1 MLVDLMLKSDGIIP
15 AITAE
20 FHCYRFCHPNT
31 YGAAKYHM
39 RDLINLLESVTKME
53 IDSVLKKN
61 GYTDI
66 KVNGNTLGV
75 MVQIPDGAK
84 KDAFRKSILDNL
96 LVILQKS
103 FPENNPTISSDPR
116 LSSIGG
122 IVFSDSPVKVLVK
135 DLGIQGDQS
144 AGVANEVEMASMLQ
158 SVIEKYGSA
167 NVTFVDPRGKSLVI
181 KDCTSVNV
189 AGRDTANSKKAD
201 VVLSSPK
208 SSLPISIKKL
218 NAEAWESADNLFGSK
233 AREIIDKLVDDGLV
247 QLKKLDKTRDGE
259 PVYALSK
266 EIVIEP
272 TEQEAVRAIFG
283 SDLNPKGG
291 VVIQTF
297 KPEHFSQKGNDV
309 TVECHAV
316 ITSKEDIPESHLM
329 VWLLRNDSNR
339 NSKALGLAG
348 IRIMGVTL
356 SRGIGK
362 SGNKDVILVDQDG
375 NVVERPAADL
385 TMNHSDNPDAD
396 TLDAVIS
403 KPRLT
408 GPGAKAARTKHEP
421 RMDKATL
428 GRNYKG

>member
-1 MLVDLMLKSDGIIP
+1 
-15 AITAE
+15 
-20 FHCYRFCHPNT
+20 
-31 YGAAKYHM
+31 M
-39 RDLINLLESVTKME
+39 RDLINLLESVTKLE
-53 IDSVLKKN
+53 IESVLKSN
-61 GYTDI
+61 GYTDL
-66 KVNGNTLGV
+66 KVNGNAMAVLA
-75 MVQIPDGAK
+75 QIPDGAK

-96 LVILQKS
+96 LGILQKS
-103 FPENNPTISSDPR
+103 FPKSSPTISSDPR

-122 IVFSDSPVKVLVK
+122 IVFSDSPVRVLVK
-135 DLGIQGDQS
+135 DQGGQGDQS
-144 AGVANEVEMASMLQ
+144 AGVANEIEMASLLQ

-181 KDCTSVNV
+181 KDCNSVEV

-201 VVLSSPK
+201 VVLSSPER
-208 SSLPISIKKL
+208 SLPISIKKL

-247 QLKKLDKTRDGE
+247 KLKKLDKTRDGE

-297 KPEHFSQKGNDV
+297 KPEHFTQKGNDV

-316 ITSKEDIPESHLM
+316 IANKADIPESHLM

-339 NSKALGLAG
+339 NSKALGMAG

-375 NVVERPAADL
+375 NVIERQAKDL
-385 TMNHSDNPDAD
+385 TMYQSDESDAD
-396 TLDAVIS
+396 TLDAETNR
-403 KPRLT
+403 PRLT
-408 GPGAKAARTKHEP
+408 GPGAKAATRKHEP
-421 RMDKATL
+421 RMDRATL
-428 GRNYKG
+428 GRERRPR

>member
-1 MLVDLMLKSDGIIP
+1 VLIKLLLKSGGIIP
-15 AITAE
+15 TISTG
-20 FHCYRFCHPNT
+20 FYCYRFCHPNT
-31 YGAAKYHM
+31 YGATKYMM
-39 RDLINLLESVTKME
+39 RDLINLLESVTKLE

-66 KVNGNTLGV
+66 KVNGNALGV

-103 FPENNPTISSDPR
+103 FPKSTPTINSDPR

-122 IVFSDSPVKVLVK
+122 IVFSDSAVRVLVK

-158 SVIEKYGSA
+158 SVIEKYSSA

-201 VVLSSPK
+201 VVLSS
-208 SSLPISIKKL
+208 SEGSLPVSIKKL

-247 QLKKLDKTRDGE
+247 KLKKLDKTRDGE

-283 SDLNPKGG
+283 SDLNPNGG

-297 KPEHFSQKGNDV
+297 KPEHFVQKGNSV

-316 ITSKEDIPESHLM
+316 ITNKEDIPESHLM
-329 VWLLRNDSNR
+329 VWLLRNDSTR
-339 NSKALGLAG
+339 NGGSLGVAG
-348 IRIMGVTL
+348 IRPLGVTL
-356 SRGIGK
+356 TRGIGK
-362 SGNKDVILVDQDG
+362 KGNKDVILVDQYG
-375 NVVERPAADL
+375 NVI
-385 TMNHSDNPDAD
+385 DNPNQK
-396 TLDAVIS
+396 AVDQSQHDKSIAKS
-403 KPRLT
+403 SRDYL
-408 GPGAKAARTKHEP
+408 GAKAV
-421 RMDKATL
+421 
-428 GRNYKG
+428 GRA

>member
-1 MLVDLMLKSDGIIP
+1 M
-15 AITAE
+15 
-20 FHCYRFCHPNT
+20 
-31 YGAAKYHM
+31 
-39 RDLINLLESVTKME
+39 
-53 IDSVLKKN
+53 
-61 GYTDI
+61 
-66 KVNGNTLGV
+66 
-75 MVQIPDGAK
+75 
-84 KDAFRKSILDNL
+84 
-96 LVILQKS
+96 
-103 FPENNPTISSDPR
+103 
-116 LSSIGG
+116 
-122 IVFSDSPVKVLVK
+122 FSDSAVRVLVK

-167 NVTFVDPRGKSLVI
+167 NVTFVDPRGKSLEI

-201 VVLSSPK
+201 VVLSSSK
-208 SSLPISIKKL
+208 SSLPVSIKKL

-247 QLKKLDKTRDGE
+247 KLKKLDKTRDGQ

-297 KPEHFSQKGNDV
+297 KPEHFTQKGNDV

-316 ITSKEDIPESHLM
+316 ITNKEDIPESHLM

-356 SRGIGK
+356 TRGIGK

-375 NVVERPAADL
+375 NVVERSIGEPEEPEDSQ
-385 TMNHSDNPDAD
+385 SDVDS
-396 TLDAVIS
+396 LDAVTS
-403 KPRLT
+403 KQRLT
-408 GPGAKAARTKHEP
+408 GPGAKAARRTHEP
-421 RMDKATL
+421 RMDRATL
-428 GRNYKG
+428 GRERRTR

>member
-1 MLVDLMLKSDGIIP
+1 LVTTSHI
-15 AITAE
+15 
-20 FHCYRFCHPNT
+20 
-31 YGAAKYHM
+31 AKYWM

-53 IDSVLKKN
+53 IESVLKAN
-61 GYTDI
+61 GYTDL
-66 KVNGNTLGV
+66 KVNGNALGV

-84 KDAFRKSILDNL
+84 KDEFRKSILDNV
-96 LVILQKS
+96 LVILKKS
-103 FPENNPTISSDPR
+103 FPKSNPTISSDPR

-122 IVFSDSPVKVLVK
+122 IVFSDSAVRILVK

-144 AGVANEVEMASMLQ
+144 AGVANEIEMASMLQ
-158 SVIEKYGSA
+158 SVIEKYGNA

-181 KDCTSVNV
+181 KDCNSVDV

-201 VVLSSPK
+201 VVLSSPER
-208 SSLPISIKKL
+208 SLPISIKKL

-247 QLKKLDKTRDGE
+247 KLKKLDKTRDGE

-297 KPEHFSQKGNDV
+297 KPEHFTQKGNNV

-316 ITSKEDIPESHLM
+316 IANKADIPESHLM

-356 SRGIGK
+356 TRGIGK

-375 NVVERPAADL
+375 NVVERPVGS
-385 TMNHSDNPDAD
+385 TEEPQSDESDTD
-396 TLDAVIS
+396 TLDAVTS
-403 KPRLT
+403 SPRLT
-408 GPGAKAARTKHEP
+408 GPGAKAARVKHEP

-428 GRNYKG
+428 GRERRTR

>member
-1 MLVDLMLKSDGIIP
+1 
-15 AITAE
+15 
-20 FHCYRFCHPNT
+20 
-31 YGAAKYHM
+31 M
-39 RDLINLLESVTKME
+39 RDLINLLESVTKLE
-53 IDSVLKKN
+53 IESVLKKN
-61 GYTDI
+61 GYTDL
-66 KVNGNTLGV
+66 KVSGNAIAV
-75 MVQIPDGAK
+75 MTQIPNGAK
-84 KDAFRKSILDNL
+84 KDAFRKSILDNVL
-96 LVILQKS
+96 AILQKS
-103 FPENNPTISSDPR
+103 FPKSNPTISSDPR

-122 IVFSDSPVKVLVK
+122 IVFADSAVRILVK

-144 AGVANEVEMASMLQ
+144 AGVANEIEMAGLLQ

-208 SSLPISIKKL
+208 QSLPISIKKL

-233 AREIIDKLVDDGLV
+233 AREIIDKLVDEGMV
-247 QLKKLDKTRDGE
+247 KLKKLDKTRDGS

-272 TEQEAVRAIFG
+272 TEQEAIRAIFG

-297 KPEHFSQKGNDV
+297 KPEHFTQKGKDV

-316 ITSKEDIPESHLM
+316 ITNKEDIPESHLM

-356 SRGIGK
+356 TRGIGK
-362 SGNKDVILVDQDG
+362 SGTKDVILVDQDG
-375 NVVERPAADL
+375 NVVDRPVGEPEEPE
-385 TMNHSDNPDAD
+385 SGEPDVD
-396 TLDAVIS
+396 TLDAETDR
-403 KPRLT
+403 KRLT
-408 GPGAKAARTKHEP
+408 GPGARAARVKREP
-421 RMDKATL
+421 RMDRATL
-428 GRNYKG
+428 GRNLR

>member
-1 MLVDLMLKSDGIIP
+1 
-15 AITAE
+15 
-20 FHCYRFCHPNT
+20 
-31 YGAAKYHM
+31 M
-39 RDLINLLESVTKME
+39 RDLINLLESVTKLE
-53 IDSVLKKN
+53 IESVLKSN
-61 GYTDI
+61 GYTDL
-66 KVNGNTLGV
+66 KVTGNAIAVLA
-75 MVQIPDGAK
+75 QIPDGAK

-96 LVILQKS
+96 LEILQKS
-103 FPENNPTISSDPR
+103 FPKSSPTISSDPR

-122 IVFSDSPVKVLVK
+122 IVFSDSPVRVLVK
-135 DLGIQGDQS
+135 DQGGQGDQS

-181 KDCTSVNV
+181 KDCNSVDV

-201 VVLSSPK
+201 VVLSSPER
-208 SSLPISIKKL
+208 SLPISIKKL

-247 QLKKLDKTRDGE
+247 KLKKLDKTRDGE

-297 KPEHFSQKGNDV
+297 KPEHFTQKGNDV

-316 ITSKEDIPESHLM
+316 ITNQADIPESHLM
-329 VWLLRNDSNR
+329 GWLLRNDSNR

-356 SRGIGK
+356 TRGIGK

-375 NVVERPAADL
+375 NVVDRPVGGTEEPQL
-385 TMNHSDNPDAD
+385 GKSDAD
-396 TLDAVIS
+396 TLDAVTS
-403 KPRLT
+403 SPRLT
-408 GPGAKAARTKHEP
+408 GPGAKAARTSHEP
-421 RMDKATL
+421 RMDRATL
-428 GRNYKG
+428 GRERRTR

>member
-1 MLVDLMLKSDGIIP
+1 LVTTLS
-15 AITAE
+15 
-20 FHCYRFCHPNT
+20 F
-31 YGAAKYHM
+31 AKYYM
-39 RDLINLLESVTKME
+39 RDLINLLESVTKLE
-53 IDSVLKKN
+53 IESVLRDN
-61 GYTDI
+61 GYTDL
-66 KVNGNTLGV
+66 KVTGNALGV

-84 KDAFRKSILDNL
+84 KDEFRKSILNNV

-103 FPENNPTISSDPR
+103 FPKSNPTISSDPR

-122 IVFSDSPVKVLVK
+122 IVFSDSAVRVLVK

-144 AGVANEVEMASMLQ
+144 AGVANEIEMASMLQ

-181 KDCTSVNV
+181 KDCNSVDV

-201 VVLSSPK
+201 VVLSSPER
-208 SSLPISIKKL
+208 SLPISIKKL

-233 AREIIDKLVDDGLV
+233 AREIIDKLVDDGV
-247 QLKKLDKTRDGE
+247 VELKTLEKTRDGE

-297 KPEHFSQKGNDV
+297 KPEHFTQKGNDV

-316 ITSKEDIPESHLM
+316 IANKEDIPESHLM

-356 SRGIGK
+356 TRGIGK

-375 NVVERPAADL
+375 NVVERSSSEPEKSAA
-385 TMNHSDNPDAD
+385 SDSED
-396 TLDAVIS
+396 LDAVTS
-403 KPRLT
+403 SPRLT
-408 GPGAKAARTKHEP
+408 GPGARAARVKHEP

-428 GRNYKG
+428 GREYKG

>member
-1 MLVDLMLKSDGIIP
+1 
-15 AITAE
+15 
-20 FHCYRFCHPNT
+20 
-31 YGAAKYHM
+31 M

>member
-1 MLVDLMLKSDGIIP
+1 
-15 AITAE
+15 
-20 FHCYRFCHPNT
+20 
-31 YGAAKYHM
+31 M
-39 RDLINLLESVTKME
+39 RDLINLLESVTKLE
-53 IDSVLKKN
+53 IESVLKKN
-61 GYTDI
+61 GYTDLKI
-66 KVNGNTLGV
+66 NGNAIAVLA
-75 MVQIPDGAK
+75 QIPDGAK
-84 KDAFRKSILDNL
+84 KDAFRKSILDNV

-103 FPENNPTISSDPR
+103 FPKSSPTISSDPR

-122 IVFSDSPVKVLVK
+122 IVFSDSAVRVLVK
-135 DLGIQGDQS
+135 DLGGQGDQS

-201 VVLSSPK
+201 VVLSSAK
-208 SSLPISIKKL
+208 SSLPVSIKKL

-233 AREIIDKLVDDGLV
+233 AREIIDKLVDDGV
-247 QLKKLDKTRDGE
+247 VELKTLDKTRGGD

-297 KPEHFSQKGNDV
+297 KPEHFAQKGNNV

-316 ITSKEDIPESHLM
+316 ITNKEDIPESHLM

-375 NVVERPAADL
+375 NVIERQAKDL
-385 TMNHSDNPDAD
+385 TMYHSRESDAED
-396 TLDAVIS
+396 LDAVTS
-403 KPRLT
+403 TPRLT

-421 RMDKATL
+421 RMDRATL
-428 GRNYKG
+428 GRAYKG

>member
-1 MLVDLMLKSDGIIP
+1 
-15 AITAE
+15 
-20 FHCYRFCHPNT
+20 
-31 YGAAKYHM
+31 M
-39 RDLINLLESVTKME
+39 RDLINLLESATKME
-53 IDSVLKKN
+53 IESVLKEQ
-61 GYTDI
+61 GYTDL
-66 KVNGNTLGV
+66 KVSGNTIAVLA
-75 MVQIPDGAK
+75 QIPDGAK
-84 KDAFRKSILDNL
+84 KDTFRKKILDDVL
-96 LVILQKS
+96 AVLQTS
-103 FPENNPTISSDPR
+103 FPQSNPSISSDSR

-122 IVFSDSPVKVLVK
+122 IVFSDSSVRVLVK

-144 AGVANEVEMASMLQ
+144 AGVANEIEMASMLQ
-158 SVIEKYGSA
+158 SVIEKYGSV

-181 KDCTSVNV
+181 NDCNSVNV

-201 VVLSSPK
+201 VVLSSPERN
-208 SSLPISIKKL
+208 LPISIKKL
-218 NAEAWESADNLFGSK
+218 NAQAWESADNLFGSK
-233 AREIIDKLVDDGLV
+233 AREIIDKLVADGAV
-247 QLKKLDKTRDGE
+247 KLKTLDKTRDGA

-297 KPEHFSQKGNDV
+297 KPEHFTQKGNDV

-316 ITSKEDIPESHLM
+316 IANKGDIPESHLM

-362 SGNKDVILVDQDG
+362 SGTKDVILVDQNG
-375 NVVERPAADL
+375 NVVERSTSDL
-385 TMNHSDNPDAD
+385 EEPTSAGTDSDNEK
-396 TLDAVIS
+396 LDAIDDA
-403 KPRLT
+403 PRLV
-408 GPGAKAARTKHEP
+408 GPGARTARSGTSP
-421 RMDKATL
+421 NFDPSVT
-428 GRNYKG
+428 GRAKR

>member
-1 MLVDLMLKSDGIIP
+1 
-15 AITAE
+15 
-20 FHCYRFCHPNT
+20 
-31 YGAAKYHM
+31 M
-39 RDLINLLESVTKME
+39 RDLINLLESVTKLE
-53 IDSVLKKN
+53 IESVLKKN
-61 GYTDI
+61 GYTDL
-66 KVNGNTLGV
+66 KVNGNAIAVLA
-75 MVQIPDGAK
+75 QIPNGAK
-84 KDAFRKSILDNL
+84 KDAFRKSILDNV

-103 FPENNPTISSDPR
+103 FPKSSPTISSDPR

-122 IVFSDSPVKVLVK
+122 IVFSDSAVRVLVK

-144 AGVANEVEMASMLQ
+144 AGVANEVEIASMLQ

-167 NVTFVDPRGKSLVI
+167 NITFVDPRGKSLVI
-181 KDCTSVNV
+181 KDCNSVDV

-201 VVLSSPK
+201 VVLNSPK
-208 SSLPISIKKL
+208 RSLPISIKKL

-247 QLKKLDKTRDGE
+247 KLKKLDKTRGGE

-297 KPEHFSQKGNDV
+297 KPEHFTQKGNDV

-316 ITSKEDIPESHLM
+316 ITNKEDIPESHLM

-375 NVVERPAADL
+375 NVIERQAEDL
-385 TMNHSDNPDAD
+385 TMYQSDKPDAD
-396 TLDAVIS
+396 TLDAETDR
-403 KPRLT
+403 PRLT
-408 GPGAKAARTKHEP
+408 GPGAKAATRNHEP
-421 RMDKATL
+421 RMDRATL

>member
-1 MLVDLMLKSDGIIP
+1 
-15 AITAE
+15 
-20 FHCYRFCHPNT
+20 
-31 YGAAKYHM
+31 M
-39 RDLINLLESVTKME
+39 RDLINLLESVTKLE
-53 IDSVLKKN
+53 IESVLRDN
-61 GYTDI
+61 GYTDL
-66 KVNGNTLGV
+66 KVTGNALGV

-84 KDAFRKSILDNL
+84 KDEFRKSILNNV

-103 FPENNPTISSDPR
+103 FPKSNPTISSDPR

-122 IVFSDSPVKVLVK
+122 IVFSDSAVRVLVK

-144 AGVANEVEMASMLQ
+144 AGVANEIEMASMLQ

-181 KDCTSVNV
+181 KDCNSVDV

-201 VVLSSPK
+201 VVLSSPER
-208 SSLPISIKKL
+208 SLPISIKKL

-247 QLKKLDKTRDGE
+247 ELKKLDKTRDGE

-297 KPEHFSQKGNDV
+297 KPEHFTQKGNDV

-316 ITSKEDIPESHLM
+316 IANKEDIPESHLM

-356 SRGIGK
+356 TRGIGK

-375 NVVERPAADL
+375 NVVERSSSEPEKSAA
-385 TMNHSDNPDAD
+385 SDSED
-396 TLDAVIS
+396 LDAVTS
-403 KPRLT
+403 SPRLT
-408 GPGAKAARTKHEP
+408 GPGARAARVKHEP

-428 GRNYKG
+428 GREYKG

>member
-1 MLVDLMLKSDGIIP
+1 V
-15 AITAE
+15 
-20 FHCYRFCHPNT
+20 
-31 YGAAKYHM
+31 
-39 RDLINLLESVTKME
+39 
-53 IDSVLKKN
+53 
-61 GYTDI
+61 
-66 KVNGNTLGV
+66 
-75 MVQIPDGAK
+75 
-84 KDAFRKSILDNL
+84 
-96 LVILQKS
+96 
-103 FPENNPTISSDPR
+103 
-116 LSSIGG
+116 
-122 IVFSDSPVKVLVK
+122 
-135 DLGIQGDQS
+135 
-144 AGVANEVEMASMLQ
+144 
-158 SVIEKYGSA
+158 
-167 NVTFVDPRGKSLVI
+167 
-181 KDCTSVNV
+181 
-189 AGRDTANSKKAD
+189 
-201 VVLSSPK
+201 
-208 SSLPISIKKL
+208 SIKKL

-247 QLKKLDKTRDGE
+247 ELKKLDKTRDGE

-297 KPEHFSQKGNDV
+297 KPEHFVQKGNDV

-316 ITSKEDIPESHLM
+316 ITNKEDIPESHLM

-375 NVVERPAADL
+375 NVVERPPSEPKKSAATGAED
-385 TMNHSDNPDAD
+385 
-396 TLDAVIS
+396 LDAVTS
-403 KPRLT
+403 TPRLT

-421 RMDKATL
+421 RMDRATL
-428 GRNYKG
+428 GREYKG

>member
-1 MLVDLMLKSDGIIP
+1 
-15 AITAE
+15 
-20 FHCYRFCHPNT
+20 
-31 YGAAKYHM
+31 M
-39 RDLINLLESVTKME
+39 RDLINLLESVTKLE
-53 IDSVLKKN
+53 IQSILKKN
-61 GYTDI
+61 GYTDL
-66 KVNGNTLGV
+66 KVNGNAIAVLA
-75 MVQIPDGAK
+75 QIPDGAK
-84 KDAFRKSILDNL
+84 KDAFRKSILDNVL
-96 LVILQKS
+96 GILQKS
-103 FPENNPTISSDPR
+103 FSKSNPTISSDPR

-122 IVFSDSPVKVLVK
+122 IVFSDSAVRVLVK
-135 DLGIQGDQS
+135 DQGGQGDQS

-181 KDCTSVNV
+181 KGCTSVNV

-201 VVLSSPK
+201 VVLSSPN
-208 SSLPISIKKL
+208 SSLPVSIKKL

-233 AREIIDKLVDDGLV
+233 AREIIDKLVDDGV
-247 QLKKLDKTRDGE
+247 VELKTLEKTRGGE

-297 KPEHFSQKGNDV
+297 KPEHFAQKGNNV

-316 ITSKEDIPESHLM
+316 ITNKEDIPESHLM

-339 NSKALGLAG
+339 NSKALGLPG

-375 NVVERPAADL
+375 NVVKRPPEDL
-385 TMNHSDNPDAD
+385 TMFHSEEPDAD
-396 TLDAVIS
+396 TLDAETNR
-403 KPRLT
+403 PRLT

-421 RMDKATL
+421 RMDRTTL
-428 GRNYKG
+428 GRDYKG

>member
-1 MLVDLMLKSDGIIP
+1 
-15 AITAE
+15 
-20 FHCYRFCHPNT
+20 
-31 YGAAKYHM
+31 M
-39 RDLINLLESVTKME
+39 RDLINLLESVTKLE
-53 IDSVLKKN
+53 IQSILKKN
-61 GYTDI
+61 GYTDL
-66 KVNGNTLGV
+66 KVNGNAVAVLA
-75 MVQIPDGAK
+75 QIPDGAK
-84 KDAFRKSILDNL
+84 KDAFRKSILDNVL
-96 LVILQKS
+96 GILQKS
-103 FPENNPTISSDPR
+103 FSKSNPTISSDPR

-122 IVFSDSPVKVLVK
+122 IVFSDSAVRVLVK
-135 DLGIQGDQS
+135 DQGGQGDQS

-167 NVTFVDPRGKSLVI
+167 NITFVDPRGKSLVI

-201 VVLSSPK
+201 VVLSSAK
-208 SSLPISIKKL
+208 SSLPVSIKKL

-233 AREIIDKLVDDGLV
+233 AREIIDKLVADGIV
-247 QLKKLDKTRDGE
+247 ELKKLDKTRDGE

-297 KPEHFSQKGNDV
+297 KPEHFTQKGNNV

-316 ITSKEDIPESHLM
+316 ITNKEDIPESHLM

-339 NSKALGLAG
+339 NSKALGMAG

-356 SRGIGK
+356 SRGIGR

-375 NVVERPAADL
+375 NVIERQAKDL
-385 TMNHSDNPDAD
+385 TMYQSDEQDAD
-396 TLDAVIS
+396 TLDAKINR
-403 KPRLT
+403 PRLT
-408 GPGAKAARTKHEP
+408 GPGAKAARTSHEP
-421 RMDKATL
+421 RMDRATL
-428 GRNYKG
+428 GREYKG

>member
-1 MLVDLMLKSDGIIP
+1 
-15 AITAE
+15 
-20 FHCYRFCHPNT
+20 
-31 YGAAKYHM
+31 M
-39 RDLINLLESVTKME
+39 RDLINLLESVTKLE
-53 IDSVLKKN
+53 IESVLRDN
-61 GYTDI
+61 GYTDL
-66 KVNGNTLGV
+66 KVTGNALGV

-84 KDAFRKSILDNL
+84 KDEFRKSILNNV

-103 FPENNPTISSDPR
+103 FPKSNPTISSDPR

-122 IVFSDSPVKVLVK
+122 IVFCDSAVRVLVK

-144 AGVANEVEMASMLQ
+144 AGVANEIEMASMLQ

-181 KDCTSVNV
+181 KDCNSVDV

-201 VVLSSPK
+201 VVLSSPER
-208 SSLPISIKKL
+208 SLPISIKKL

-233 AREIIDKLVDDGLV
+233 AREIIDKLVDDGV
-247 QLKKLDKTRDGE
+247 VELKTLEKTRDGE

-297 KPEHFSQKGNDV
+297 KPEHFTQKGNDV

-316 ITSKEDIPESHLM
+316 IANKEDIPESHLM

-356 SRGIGK
+356 TRGIGK

-375 NVVERPAADL
+375 NVVERSSSEPEKSAA
-385 TMNHSDNPDAD
+385 SDSED
-396 TLDAVIS
+396 LDAVTS
-403 KPRLT
+403 SPRLT
-408 GPGAKAARTKHEP
+408 GPGARAARVKHEP

-428 GRNYKG
+428 GREYKG

>member
-1 MLVDLMLKSDGIIP
+1 V
-15 AITAE
+15 
-20 FHCYRFCHPNT
+20 R
-31 YGAAKYHM
+31 
-39 RDLINLLESVTKME
+39 
-53 IDSVLKKN
+53 
-61 GYTDI
+61 
-66 KVNGNTLGV
+66 
-75 MVQIPDGAK
+75 
-84 KDAFRKSILDNL
+84 
-96 LVILQKS
+96 
-103 FPENNPTISSDPR
+103 
-116 LSSIGG
+116 
-122 IVFSDSPVKVLVK
+122 VLVK
-135 DLGIQGDQS
+135 DQGGQGDQS

-181 KDCTSVNV
+181 KDCNSVDV

-201 VVLSSPK
+201 VVLSSPER
-208 SSLPISIKKL
+208 SLPISIKKL

-247 QLKKLDKTRDGE
+247 KLKKLDKTRDGE

-272 TEQEAVRAIFG
+272 TEQEATRAIFG

-297 KPEHFSQKGNDV
+297 KPEHFAQKGNNV

-316 ITSKEDIPESHLM
+316 IANKEDIPESHLM

-362 SGNKDVILVDQDG
+362 SGSKDVILVDQDG
-375 NVVERPAADL
+375 NVIERQAKDL
-385 TMNHSDNPDAD
+385 TMYHSGESDAED
-396 TLDAVIS
+396 LDAVTS
-403 KPRLT
+403 TPRLA
-408 GPGAKAARTKHEP
+408 GPGAKAARIKNEP
-421 RMDKATL
+421 RMDRATL
-428 GRNYKG
+428 GRERR

>member
-1 MLVDLMLKSDGIIP
+1 
-15 AITAE
+15 
-20 FHCYRFCHPNT
+20 
-31 YGAAKYHM
+31 M
-39 RDLINLLESVTKME
+39 RDLINLLESATKLE
-53 IDSVLKKN
+53 IESVLRDN
-61 GYTDI
+61 GYTDL
-66 KVNGNTLGV
+66 KVNGNALGV

-84 KDAFRKSILDNL
+84 KDEFRKSILNNV

-103 FPENNPTISSDPR
+103 FPKSGATISSDPR

-122 IVFSDSPVKVLVK
+122 IVFSDSAVRVLVK

-201 VVLSSPK
+201 VVLSSSE
-208 SSLPISIKKL
+208 SSLPVSIKKL

-247 QLKKLDKTRDGE
+247 KLKKLDKTRDGQ

-297 KPEHFSQKGNDV
+297 KPEHFTQKGNNV

-316 ITSKEDIPESHLM
+316 ITNKEDIPESHLM

-356 SRGIGK
+356 TRGIGK
-362 SGNKDVILVDQDG
+362 SGNKDVILVDQNG
-375 NVVERPAADL
+375 NVIERPVGD
-385 TMNHSDNPDAD
+385 TEEPQSGESDTD
-396 TLDAVIS
+396 TLDAVTS
-403 KPRLT
+403 SPRLT
-408 GPGAKAARTKHEP
+408 GPGAKAARVKHEP

-428 GRNYKG
+428 GRERRTR

>member
-1 MLVDLMLKSDGIIP
+1 MLESNGIIP
-15 AITAE
+15 AISAE

-31 YGAAKYHM
+31 YGVAKYHM
-39 RDLINLLESVTKME
+39 RDLINLLESVTKLE
-53 IDSVLKKN
+53 IESVLKSN
-61 GYTDI
+61 GYTDL
-66 KVNGNTLGV
+66 KVNGNAMAVLA
-75 MVQIPDGAK
+75 QIPDGAK

-96 LVILQKS
+96 LGILQKS
-103 FPENNPTISSDPR
+103 FPKSSPTISSDPR

-122 IVFSDSPVKVLVK
+122 IVFSDSPVRVLVK
-135 DLGIQGDQS
+135 DQGGQGDQS
-144 AGVANEVEMASMLQ
+144 AGVANEIEMASLLQ

-181 KDCTSVNV
+181 KDCNSVEV

-201 VVLSSPK
+201 VVLSSPER
-208 SSLPISIKKL
+208 SLPISIKKL

-247 QLKKLDKTRDGE
+247 KLKKLDKTRDGE

-297 KPEHFSQKGNDV
+297 KPEHFTQKGNDV

-316 ITSKEDIPESHLM
+316 IANKADIPESHLM

-339 NSKALGLAG
+339 NSKALGMAG

-375 NVVERPAADL
+375 NVIERQAKDL
-385 TMNHSDNPDAD
+385 TMYQSDESDAD
-396 TLDAVIS
+396 TLDAETNR
-403 KPRLT
+403 PRLT
-408 GPGAKAARTKHEP
+408 GPGAKAATRKHEP
-421 RMDKATL
+421 RMDRATL
-428 GRNYKG
+428 GRERRPR

>member
-1 MLVDLMLKSDGIIP
+1 MATTLYI
-15 AITAE
+15 
-20 FHCYRFCHPNT
+20 
-31 YGAAKYHM
+31 AKYHM
-39 RDLINLLESVTKME
+39 RDLINLLEAGTKLE
-53 IDSVLKKN
+53 IESVLKKN
-61 GYTDI
+61 GYTDL
-66 KVNGNTLGV
+66 KVTGNAIAVLA
-75 MVQIPDGAK
+75 QIPDGAR

-96 LVILQKS
+96 LGILQKS
-103 FPENNPTISSDPR
+103 FPKSGPTISSDPR

-122 IVFSDSPVKVLVK
+122 IVFSDSPVRVLVK
-135 DLGIQGDQS
+135 DQGGQGDQS

-201 VVLSSPK
+201 VVLSSSK
-208 SSLPISIKKL
+208 SSLPVSIKKL

-247 QLKKLDKTRDGE
+247 ELKKLDKTRDGE

-297 KPEHFSQKGNDV
+297 KPEHFVQKGNTV

-316 ITSKEDIPESHLM
+316 ITNKEDIPESHLM

-375 NVVERPAADL
+375 NVVERPPSEPKKSAATGAKD
-385 TMNHSDNPDAD
+385 
-396 TLDAVIS
+396 LDAVTS

-408 GPGAKAARTKHEP
+408 GPGAKAATRNHEP
-421 RMDKATL
+421 RMDRATL
-428 GRNYKG
+428 GREYKG

>member
-1 MLVDLMLKSDGIIP
+1 
-15 AITAE
+15 
-20 FHCYRFCHPNT
+20 
-31 YGAAKYHM
+31 M
-39 RDLINLLESVTKME
+39 RDLINLLESVTKLE
-53 IDSVLKKN
+53 IESVLRDN
-61 GYTDI
+61 GYTDL
-66 KVNGNTLGV
+66 KVTGNAMAV
-75 MVQIPDGAK
+75 MTQIPDGAK
-84 KDAFRKSILDNL
+84 KDTFRKSILDNV

-103 FPENNPTISSDPR
+103 FPKSNPTISSDPR

-122 IVFSDSPVKVLVK
+122 IVFSDSAVRILVK

-144 AGVANEVEMASMLQ
+144 AGVANEIEMASLLQ

-181 KDCTSVNV
+181 KDCNSVDV

-201 VVLSSPK
+201 VVLSSPER
-208 SSLPISIKKL
+208 SLPISIKKL

-247 QLKKLDKTRDGE
+247 KLKKLDKTRDDE

-297 KPEHFSQKGNDV
+297 KPEHFTQKGNDV

-316 ITSKEDIPESHLM
+316 ITNKADIPESHLM

-356 SRGIGK
+356 TRGIGK

-375 NVVERPAADL
+375 NVVERPVGG
-385 TMNHSDNPDAD
+385 TEEPQSGESDAD
-396 TLDAVIS
+396 TLDAVTS
-403 KPRLT
+403 SPRLT
-408 GPGAKAARTKHEP
+408 GPGAKAARTSHEP
-421 RMDKATL
+421 RMDRATL
-428 GRNYKG
+428 GRERRTR

>member
-1 MLVDLMLKSDGIIP
+1 M
-15 AITAE
+15 E
-20 FHCYRFCHPNT
+20 NT
-31 YGAAKYHM
+31 M
-39 RDLINLLESVTKME
+39 RDLINLLESATKME
-53 IDSVLKKN
+53 IESVLKEQ
-61 GYTDI
+61 GYTDL
-66 KVNGNTLGV
+66 KVSGNTIAVLA
-75 MVQIPDGAK
+75 QIPDGAK
-84 KDAFRKSILDNL
+84 KDTFRKKILDDVL
-96 LVILQKS
+96 AVLQTS
-103 FPENNPTISSDPR
+103 FPQSNPSISSDSR

-122 IVFSDSPVKVLVK
+122 IVFSDSSVRVLVK

-144 AGVANEVEMASMLQ
+144 AGVANEIEMASMLQ
-158 SVIEKYGSA
+158 SVIEKYGSV

-181 KDCTSVNV
+181 NDCNSVDV

-201 VVLSSPK
+201 VVLSSPER
-208 SSLPISIKKL
+208 SLPISIKKL
-218 NAEAWESADNLFGSK
+218 NAQAWESADNLFGSK
-233 AREIIDKLVDDGLV
+233 AREIIDKLVADGAV
-247 QLKKLDKTRDGE
+247 KLKTLDKTRDGA

-297 KPEHFSQKGNDV
+297 KPEHFTQKGNDV

-316 ITSKEDIPESHLM
+316 IANKGDIPESHLM

-362 SGNKDVILVDQDG
+362 SGTKDVILVDQNG
-375 NVVERPAADL
+375 NVVERSTSDLEEPTSAGAD
-385 TMNHSDNPDAD
+385 SDNEK
-396 TLDAVIS
+396 LDAIDDA
-403 KPRLT
+403 PRLV
-408 GPGAKAARTKHEP
+408 GPGARTARSGTGP
-421 RMDKATL
+421 NFDPSVT
-428 GRNYKG
+428 GRAKR

>member
-1 MLVDLMLKSDGIIP
+1 MVTTLS
-15 AITAE
+15 
-20 FHCYRFCHPNT
+20 F
-31 YGAAKYHM
+31 AKYYM
-39 RDLINLLESVTKME
+39 RDLINLLESVTKLE
-53 IDSVLKKN
+53 IESVLRDN
-61 GYTDI
+61 GYTDL
-66 KVNGNTLGV
+66 KVTGNALGV

-84 KDAFRKSILDNL
+84 KDEFRKSILNNV

-103 FPENNPTISSDPR
+103 FPKSNPTISSDPR

-122 IVFSDSPVKVLVK
+122 IVFSDSAVRVLVK

-144 AGVANEVEMASMLQ
+144 AGVANEIEMASMLQ

-181 KDCTSVNV
+181 KDCNSVDV

-201 VVLSSPK
+201 VVLSSPER
-208 SSLPISIKKL
+208 SLPISIKKL

-247 QLKKLDKTRDGE
+247 ELKKLDKTRDGE

-297 KPEHFSQKGNDV
+297 KPEHFTQKGNDV

-316 ITSKEDIPESHLM
+316 IANKEDIPESHLM

-356 SRGIGK
+356 TRGIGK

-375 NVVERPAADL
+375 NVVERSSSEPEKSAA
-385 TMNHSDNPDAD
+385 SDSED
-396 TLDAVIS
+396 LDAVTS
-403 KPRLT
+403 SPRLT
-408 GPGAKAARTKHEP
+408 GPGARAARVKHEP

-428 GRNYKG
+428 GREYKG